1 MKRGY
6 NDMPWISEAF
16 LEHPDGHKDILYKND
31 KESPTGNDEIV
42 RIINNS
48 LENLNLHPEVE
59 ISDALKNMKTTTY
72 DINGNTINNDTTGH
86 EYLPAELLNL
96 KNKRNKDQLQ
106 RLDNILANIYST
118 QQKHEEVMKLS
129 YEDYKK
135 NINLK
140 NDIIVIHNQCIDYV
154 NSRGIQFWK
163 SYDDSNIYYRVNPF
177 MKKKKFNIDKD
188 LYSLLGSHIKIYQTI
203 QDVQLFDNSLLLISD
218 YLSIVKDE
226 IFDPSNCI
234 EWVIYNN
241 FKYQNTF
248 QYTIFLQKRFLPMEI
263 QQLEQQLQP
272 QGYQTPQY
280 ALQSMNQV
288 STIQQEVQLL
298 NPHESVQNK
307 SIIMPLFP
315 QTPQLQNLKQQL
327 EIKDSIITDFIY
339 HLSKN
344 EYQFNYIMNW
354 LANFFQTLNKS
365 GRAIVLIGDN
375 ETTDILINK
384 IIRPIFAYKKEYFV
398 VIDNDALKKPTD
410 TIIKDRIFHHIDT
423 DNLAPENIK
432 SSQLSKLLK
441 ELIKSNSSS
450 FIQAKEQDETYI
462 YGETIVTSSNES
474 PYPFLKNSYS
484 RCSVFNVAHID
495 TILKKINIDLLE
507 LEELIQN
514 DLDNFSSILTQYQ
527 TNMQYYTIAQTDE
540 KNLLSTMKKGVL
552 MTYALEAEVEQFV
565 TAIKNKH
572 TQYFHNLKL
581 EDDKDLYKELIEN
594 FDKDD
599 AIYQP
604 KLAEY
609 FNIVNEDI
617 IFSDNSYFIEVLKER
632 ECLFNQVQDDK
643 FKLNGQRRYKISKYK
658 LPKNYQGNCKDT
670 I

>member
-163 SYDDSNIYYRVNPF
+163 SYDDSSIYYRVNSY
-177 MKKKKFNIDKD
+177 MKKKKFNNDD
-188 LYSLLGSHIKIYQTI
+188 LHSLLNTHVKIYKTI
-203 QDVQLFDNSLLLISD
+203 EHVELFDNTLLLISD
-218 YLSIVKDE
+218 FLSTVKDD
-226 IFDPSNCI
+226 IFDPSNDI

-241 FKYQNTF
+241 LKYRNTF

-354 LANFFQTLNKS
+354 LAHFFQTLNKS

-384 IIRPIFAYKKEYFV
+384 IIRPIFAYKKEYFA
-398 VIDNDALKKPTD
+398 VIDNGALKKSTN
-410 TIIKDRIFHHIDT
+410 TIIKDRIFYHIDT
-423 DNLAPENIK
+423 DNLEPKNIK

-441 ELIKSNSSS
+441 ELIKINSSS

-495 TILKKINIDLLE
+495 TILKKINIGLLE
-507 LEELIQN
+507 LEELIEN
-514 DLDNFSSILTQYQ
+514 DLDNFASILVQYQ
-527 TNMQYYTIAQTDE
+527 TDRQYFTIAQTDE
-540 KNLLSTMKKGVL
+540 KNALPNMKKGIL
-552 MTYALEAEVEQFV
+552 LTPMLESQIQRFID
-565 TAIKNKH
+565 AIKRQDKI
-572 TQYFHNLKL
+572 YFKPLEL
-581 EDDKDLYKELIEN
+581 EDNKNLYKELVEN

-617 IFSDNSYFIEVLKER
+617 IFSDNSHFIEILKER
-632 ECLFNQVQDDK
+632 ECLFNQAADDK
-643 FKLNGQRRYKISKYK
+643 FKLNGQRRYKIFKYK
-658 LPKNYQGNCKDT
+658 LAKNYQGNCENT

>member
-6 NDMPWISEAF
+6 EDKPCISEAS
-16 LEHPDGHKDILYKND
+16 LTHPDGHKDILYKND
-31 KESPTGNDEIV
+31 KESSIGNDEIV
-42 RIINNS
+42 QIISNS
-48 LENLNLHPEVE
+48 LENLNLHPKVE
-59 ISDALKNMKTTTY
+59 INDALKNIEITTY
-72 DINGNTINNDTTGH
+72 NNSTKTIKNNVS
-86 EYLPAELLNL
+86 YFPVELLNL

-106 RLDNILANIYST
+106 RLDNIRADIYLAR
-118 QQKHEEVMKLS
+118 QKHEEVMKLS
-129 YEDYKK
+129 YEDYKN

-140 NDIIVIHNQCIDYV
+140 NAIILIHNQCIDYA
-154 NSRGIQFWK
+154 NRRGIQFWK
-163 SYDDSNIYYRVNPF
+163 SYDDSSIYYRVNSY
-177 MKKKKFNIDKD
+177 MKKKKFNNDD
-188 LYSLLGSHIKIYQTI
+188 LHSLLNTHVKIYKTI
-203 QDVQLFDNSLLLISD
+203 EHVELFDNTLLLISD
-218 YLSIVKDE
+218 FLSTVKDD
-226 IFDPSNCI
+226 IFDPSNDI

-241 FKYQNTF
+241 LKYRNTF

-280 ALQSMNQV
+280 ALQSMNLV

-315 QTPQLQNLKQQL
+315 QTPQVQLQNLKQQL
-327 EIKDSIITDFIY
+327 EIKYSIIKDFIY

-354 LANFFQTLNKS
+354 LAHFFQTLNKS
-365 GRAIVLIGDN
+365 GRAIVFIGDN

>member
-6 NDMPWISEAF
+6 EDKPWISEAS
-16 LEHPDGHKDILYKND
+16 LTHSDGHKDILYKND
-31 KESPTGNDEIV
+31 KESSIGKDEIV

-48 LENLNLHPEVE
+48 LENLNLPPEVE
-59 ISDALKNMKTTTY
+59 ISDALKNMKTTIY
-72 DINGNTINNDTTGH
+72 DNNGNKINNDTT
-86 EYLPAELLNL
+86 ELLNL
-96 KNKRNKDQLQ
+96 KNKRNKYQLQ
-106 RLDNILANIYST
+106 RLDNILADIYST
-118 QQKHEEVMKLS
+118 REKHEEVMKLS
-129 YEDYKK
+129 YEDYKN

-140 NDIIVIHNQCIDYV
+140 NDIILIHNQCIDYA
-154 NSRGIQFWK
+154 NSRGIQFWR
-163 SYDDSNIYYRVNPF
+163 SHTDSNIYYRVNPF

-263 QQLEQQLQP
+263 QQLEQQFQP

-327 EIKDSIITDFIY
+327 EIKDSIIKDFIH

-365 GRAIVLIGDN
+365 GSAIVLIGNN

-384 IIRPIFAYKKEYFV
+384 IIRPIFAYKKEYFAV
-398 VIDNDALKKPTD
+398 VDNAALKKSTD
-410 TIIKDRIFHHIDT
+410 AIIKDRIFYHIDT
-423 DNLAPENIK
+423 DNLEPENIK
-432 SSQLSKLLK
+432 SSQLSKLLI
-441 ELIKSNSSS
+441 ELIKPNSSS

-474 PYPFLKNSYS
+474 PHPYLKHSYI
-484 RCSVFNVAHID
+484 RCSVFNIAHID
-495 TILKKINIDLLE
+495 TILKKINIGLLE
-507 LEELIQN
+507 LEELIEN
-514 DLDNFSSILTQYQ
+514 DLDNFASILAQYQ
-527 TNMQYYTIAQTDE
+527 TDRQYFTIAQTDE
-540 KNLLSTMKKGVL
+540 KNALPKMKKGIL
-552 MTYALEAEVEQFV
+552 LTPMLESQIQRFIN
-565 TAIKNKH
+565 AIKEQDKL
-572 TQYFHNLKL
+572 YFKPLEL
-581 EDDKDLYKELIEN
+581 EDNKNLYKELVEN

-617 IFSDNSYFIEVLKER
+617 IFSDNSHFIEILKER
-632 ECLFNQVQDDK
+632 ECLFNQTPDDK
-643 FKLNGQRRYKISKYK
+643 FKLNGQRRYKITKYK
-658 LPKNYQGNCKDT
+658 LAKNYQGNCKGSL
-670 I
+670 